1 MQHFKESDIN
11 FSFPNGWAVRKYD
24 DHRFYQGLSG
34 YGLKAVDF
42 VILLPDGRLCLME
55 VKNYLPRTDAAGK
68 LHTVERKRAKK
79 LAANLAKKYADSSR
93 AINVI
98 QRYYRSKWY
107 FRWRYAVGKLFPFR
121 YRSDLLFWNEAARRS
136 QNDLPTLILLWLET
150 PSLAK
155 RYRTKVYA
163 HLADKVDAKKAQ
175 LMLGGNDFIPLP
187 EMRANNCLKPVE

>member
-1 MQHFKESDIN
+1 MQYFQESDID
-11 FSFPNGWAVRKYD
+11 FSFPSEWAVRKYD

-55 VKNYLPRTDAAGK
+55 VKNYLPRTDTGGK

-79 LAANLAKKYADSSR
+79 LAADLAKKYTDSSR

-107 FRWRYAVGKLFPFR
+107 FRWRYAIGKLFTFR
-121 YRSDLLFWNEAARRS
+121 YRSDLIFWNEAASRS
-136 QNDLPTLILLWLET
+136 QSDLPTLILLWLET
-150 PSLAK
+150 PSMAK
-155 RYRTKVYA
+155 RYRTKIYA
-163 HLADKVDAKKAQ
+163 HLANKIDPGKAQ
-175 LMLGGNDFIPLP
+175 LMLGGNNFTPLP
-187 EMRANNCLKPVE
+187 EMNATNRLKAV